1 MTKSTFQSRVRAI
14 ATKAAKTTTKTSTT
28 GTITVTVAF
37 PATEIN
43 SLAGQLYDEVTA
55 TAPAPAPQPT
65 PTPTPPAPTP
75 PSPTPPTPTPPAPQ
89 PAATSLYRAPQQ
101 VDQYVAQYPELKRI
115 ADQPTAVWLGEWSSP
130 VEETV
135 RKHADA
141 AKAKGQM
148 PIFAVYMI
156 PGRDMGGFSAGGAKD
171 PASYRAWIDSMARGL
186 TTPAIIVLE
195 PDAIVHDASPERL
208 ALIAYALDKLAPTGS
223 KVYVDAG
230 HPRWHT
236 AEEMANRLKL
246 LTLTA
251 PSEGFA
257 LNTSNFVTTD
267 MCRQYGDKI
276 SSLLGG
282 AHYVIDTSRNGNPTM
297 PEPWDWANPA
307 NRWLGPNPTTATG
320 HPLCDAYLYVK
331 APGESDGW
339 SQLVNKPAGQFDVD
353 YALGLVRNTPSGA

>member
-1 MTKSTFQSRVRAI
+1 MTKTTFKSRVRDI
-14 ATKAAKTTTKTSTT
+14 ARKSAKTTTKTATT
-28 GTITVTVAF
+28 GTVTFTVSF

-43 SLAGQLYDEVTA
+43 ALAGQLYDEVTA
-55 TAPAPAPQPT
+55 NAPAPAPS
-65 PTPTPPAPTP
+65 PTPPAPTP
-75 PSPTPPTPTPPAPQ
+75 PAPQ
-89 PAATSLYRAPQQ
+89 PTTTSLYKAPQQ

-135 RKHADA
+135 RKHSDA
-141 AKAKGQM
+141 AKAKGQT

-171 PASYRAWIDSMARGL
+171 PASYRTWIDSMARGL

-195 PDAIVHDASPERL
+195 PDAIVHDASVERV
-208 ALIAYALDKLAPTGS
+208 ALIRYAIEKLAAAGS
-223 KVYVDAG
+223 KVYIDAG

-236 AEEMANRLKL
+236 ASEMANRLQ
-246 LTLTA
+246 A
-251 PSEGFA
+251 VGVSGAAGFS

-267 MCRQYGDKI
+267 MCRAYGDEI
-276 SSLLGG
+276 SRLIKAAG
-282 AHYVIDTSRNGNPTM
+282 AGDKHYVIDTSRNGNPTM

-307 NRWLGPNPTTATG
+307 NRWLGPNPTTATD
-320 HPLCDAYLYVK
+320 HPVCDAYLWVK

-353 YALGLVRNTPSGA
+353 YALGLVRNTPSGS